1 MKYVFYLIDTIILY
15 KVIILDS
22 TRAKQIISS
31 KDKIE
36 VLYQGSP
43 VWIESIK
50 DNNTAEIT
58 NIDSQERID
67 VPVYK
72 LVENNPLS

>member
-1 MKYVFYLIDTIILY
+1 MKYVFYLIDTTIFY

-22 TRAKQIISS
+22 ARAKQIISS
-31 KDKIE
+31 KDKIQ